1 MTPFKGVR
9 VFTRAGQGLLNSEA
23 ELDEL
28 LERVLGNHIAS
39 GICEVARD
47 DIQIGGN
54 LIDQTIQHW
63 KLVLSTLAESNLKLT
78 PRKVRF
84 FPQTTEI
91 YGWKYQFD
99 GTIRP
104 YPLQPW
110 SDRHQ
115 HLENS
120 ESSQFLARTLQTPST
135 STAKPGHHH
144 GPLRQ
149 GHSPSPERESRNS
162 NGPQR
167 SWPLL
172 IKARAI

>member
-28 LERVLGNHIAS
+28 LERVLGDHIAS

-54 LIDQTIQHW
+54 TIDQTIQHW
-63 KLVLSTLAESNLKLT
+63 KLVLSALAENNLKLT

-91 YGWKYQFD
+91 YGWKYEFD
-99 GTIRP
+99 GTIAP
-104 YPLQPW
+104 
-110 SDRHQ
+110 SDHI
-115 HLENS
+115 L
-120 ESSQFLARTLQTPST
+120 
-135 STAKPGHHH
+135 
-144 GPLRQ
+144 
-149 GHSPSPERESRNS
+149 S
-162 NGPQR
+162 NLG
-167 SWPLL
+167 
-172 IKARAI
+172 